1 MLKYLYQKLKKGKV
15 MEKIYNFSL
24 ENKDDVTYE
33 LIKALRVCK
42 KENYTKIVFEKGNY
56 NVYREFSEQRNLS
69 ISNHGIN
76 GPKRIAVLLEDIEN
90 FCLDF
95 NGSTLIAHGNMIPI
109 AIRNSKN
116 VAIKNVILEN
126 PQTQFM
132 QGRVTKAENGVV
144 EFKIENGVE
153 QFFTENGM
161 LFSKVGDDFLVPQ
174 STSIEFNG
182 KTGEL
187 EYGTGDFPI
196 GFPWEVENELKGDV
210 FTVRNAKRM
219 PPIGNVFVH
228 TAARRLGCGIF
239 CEGSSDLL
247 FENVTVR
254 SCLGM
259 GLLAQFCHNV
269 TLDKYSTLRKEGMYY
284 TADADATH
292 FVHCTGLV
300 KVENG
305 VFEGQLDDAL
315 NIHGVFVRVIGKEG
329 KNALLIKQMHYQATG
344 LPILEKGDKVD
355 ALKVDTLIPYTQIT
369 VKEVDCIND
378 EVSKVTFFE
387 DVESIAIGDD
397 LENVTKSADLIFR
410 NNVVRDNRA
419 RGMLIASKGKT
430 IIENN
435 YFHTSGC
442 AILFESDGQYWF
454 ESGGTTDVVIK
465 NNVFDRCKHGTWGLA
480 VIEFAKREK
489 TEENK
494 YYHQK
499 ISVIDNKFT
508 MYNDLAIT
516 FDNIL
521 DLTFANNS
529 VEGKAEVEVTHCGK
543 QDLQK
548 EGFIYK

>member
-1 MLKYLYQKLKKGKV
+1 MRKV
-15 MEKIYNFSL
+15 YNFSL
-24 ENKDDVTYE
+24 IKNDDITYE

-42 KENYTKIVFEKGNY
+42 QEKYSKIVFEKGIY
-56 NVYREFSEQRNLS
+56 NVHREFSEQRNLS
-69 ISNHGIN
+69 ISNHGLN

-90 FCLDF
+90 IEIDF

-109 AIRNSKN
+109 AIINSKN
-116 VAIKNVILEN
+116 VKIKNVILEN

-144 EFKIENGVE
+144 EFKIEQGAE
-153 QFFTENGM
+153 QFFTENGK
-161 LFSKVGDDFLVPQ
+161 LFTRVGEDYLVPQ
-174 STSIEFNG
+174 TTSIEFNG

-196 GFPWEVENELKGDV
+196 GFPWEVENELNGDV

-228 TAARRLGCGIF
+228 TAARRLGCGIL
-239 CEGSSDLL
+239 CEESSDLL
-247 FENVTVR
+247 FENVVVR

-269 TLDKYSTLRKEGMYY
+269 TLDKYSTLRKEGIYY

-305 VFEGQLDDAL
+305 TFEGQLDDAL
-315 NIHGVFVRVIGKEG
+315 NIHGVFVRVIGKEQN
-329 KNALLIKQMHYQATG
+329 NALLVKQMHFQATG
-344 LPILEKGDKVD
+344 LNIFNKGDKVQ
-355 ALKVDTLIPYTQIT
+355 ALKVDSLIPYTQIT
-369 VKEVDCIND
+369 VKEIDYIND
-378 EVSKVTFFE
+378 EVSKITFEE
-387 DVESIAIGDD
+387 DIANVSIGDD
-397 LENVTKSADLIFR
+397 LENITKSADLIFR

-454 ESGGTTDVVIK
+454 ESGGTTDVTIK
-465 NNVFDRCKHGTWGLA
+465 NNVFDRCKHGTWGSA

-489 TEENK
+489 IEENK
-494 YYHQK
+494 Y
-499 ISVIDNKFT
+499 
-508 MYNDLAIT
+508 
-516 FDNIL
+516 
-521 DLTFANNS
+521 
-529 VEGKAEVEVTHCGK
+529 
-543 QDLQK
+543 
-548 EGFIYK
+548 